1 MTKKIKPFQK
11 GDLVLYFDPFDNYKK
26 YPAVIKK
33 MKRTRAE
40 IKVQVKM
47 LTWETWDV
55 PCEDLKHTNSFKVSK
70 GVEAMD
76 KLWLVPP
83 AVIWKKDEQ
92 RRKQH
97 D

>member
-1 MTKKIKPFQK
+1 MSKKIKPFQK

-33 MKRTRAE
+33 IKRTRAE

-55 PCEDLKHTNSFKVSK
+55 PCEDLKHTWTNFGWSRLPLFGRKTNK
-70 GVEAMD
+70 GEKYD
-76 KLWLVPP
+76 
-83 AVIWKKDEQ
+83 
-92 RRKQH
+92 
-97 D
+97 